1 MNWRMLTEK
10 IWYPG
15 YPAPAWVWQST
26 PAGDSFAAGKFSLVP
41 LAVGTLKAAFCAM
54 LFATP
59 LALAA
64 TMYSAWFMS
73 AGLRRWIKPAMEIMG
88 AVPSVIVGVIAG
100 LWLAPH
106 LAGALGGI
114 MLLPALLP
122 LLVLAVAYLAGRR
135 AGVADGPSG

>member
-1 MNWRMLTEK
+1 
-10 IWYPG
+10 
-15 YPAPAWVWQST
+15 
-26 PAGDSFAAGKFSLVP
+26 
-41 LAVGTLKAAFCAM
+41 
-54 LFATP
+54 
-59 LALAA
+59 
-64 TMYSAWFMS
+64 MYSAWFMY
-73 AGLRRWIKPAMEIMG
+73 AGLRRWIKAAMEIMG

-135 AGVADGPSG
+135 PPAAALASPMARRGRMSLSAAASRAGVVGLFYPRAAAGTPVVRYAALPGVGRTL